1 MKRQEFSI
9 KIASTGD
16 TFIVPANKTILDILL
31 ENGIK
36 HPHSCK
42 QGMCEK
48 CITTYLEGE
57 VDHCDMVANIDH
69 STQLTVCTSRAKSD
83 LLVLYIDLNL
93 EEDEF

>member
-1 MKRQEFSI
+1 MKRQEFRI

-16 TFIVPANKTILDILL
+16 TFVVPADKTILDVLL
-31 ENGIK
+31 ENNIQQ
-36 HPHSCK
+36 PHSCK

-57 VDHCDMVANIDH
+57 VDHCDMVSNIDH
-69 STQLTVCTSRAKSD
+69 SKQLTVCTSRAISP
-83 LLVLYIDLNL
+83 LLVLDIDLDS